1 MSISLEGLSVKELN
15 ALAAQAKKR
24 SETLRKRKPIATVR
38 KEVEAIAKRN
48 GYTLAELAGVAAAPR
63 AAGKRAAKAA
73 AKVGKRAK
81 VAPKYRNPAKPTET
95 WAGRGKPPRWMAAE
109 LKKGKKIEDF
119 AIKK

>member
-24 SETLRKRKPIATVR
+24 SDQLKKRKPIAAVR
-38 KEVEAIAKRN
+38 KEVTALARKH
-48 GYTLAELAGVAAAPR
+48 GYTLAELAGGAAAARKSP
-63 AAGKRAAKAA
+63 AKS

-95 WAGRGKPPRWMAAE
+95 WAGRGKPPRWMQAE
-109 LKKGKKIEDF
+109 LKKGKKIADF
-119 AIKK
+119 AIK

>member
-15 ALAAQAKKR
+15 ALAVQARKR
-24 SETLRKRKPIATVR
+24 SDALKKRKPIAAVR
-38 KEVEAIAKRN
+38 KEVAALAKKL
-48 GYTLAELAGVAAAPR
+48 GYTLAELAGGAPAAKR
-63 AAGKRAAKAA
+63 AGKTT

-109 LKKGKKIEDF
+109 LKKGKKIADF
-119 AIKK
+119 AIK

>member
-24 SETLRKRKPIATVR
+24 SEQLKKRKPIAAVR
-38 KEVEAIAKRN
+38 KECAALARKH
-48 GYTLAELAGVAAAPR
+48 GYTLDELAGGAAPR
-63 AAGKRAAKAA
+63 KAATKA

-95 WAGRGKPPRWMAAE
+95 WAGRGKPPRWMQAE
-109 LKKGKKIEDF
+109 LKKGKKISDF
-119 AIKK
+119 AI

>member
-24 SETLRKRKPIATVR
+24 SEALKKRKPIAAVR
-38 KEVEAIAKRN
+38 KEVVALARKH
-48 GYTLAELAGVAAAPR
+48 GYTLAELAGGAARAPR
-63 AAGKRAAKAA
+63 AAAK

-109 LKKGKKIEDF
+109 LKKGKKIADF
-119 AIKK
+119 AIK

>member
-24 SETLRKRKPIATVR
+24 SDALKKRKPIAAVR
-38 KEVEAIAKRN
+38 KEAAALAKKH
-48 GYTLAELAGVAAAPR
+48 GYTLAELAGGAGAPAA
-63 AAGKRAAKAA
+63 KRAAKGT

-109 LKKGKKIEDF
+109 LKKGKKIADF
-119 AIKK
+119 AIK